1 MLWKKMSDIAK
12 ELGVSKDVIKYH
24 KKSLPDTTLR
34 RSERNEILISEE
46 GIEQIKGR
54 LKKGT
59 YTDNFETFVR
69 KELRELNGKADL
81 YYDFLLHRLGSQE
94 PEIITIPSGNPPIKN
109 NEHTSFSEHFYT
121 NPREALGQ
129 GFIEFYC
136 QKRGDIDSWTDWR
149 WDFVTLPDI
158 EEYFVYLREQAEDC

>member
-1 MLWKKMSDIAK
+1 MSNIAK

-24 KKSLPDTTLR
+24 KKSLPDATLR

-46 GIEQIKGR
+46 GIEQIKKR
-54 LKKGT
+54 LKKDT

-81 YYDFLLHRLGSQE
+81 YYDFLLHRLGSPE
-94 PEIITIPSGNPPIKN
+94 PEIITIPPVNPTIKN
-109 NEHTSFSEHFYT
+109 SEHSALLEYFYI

-129 GFIEFYC
+129 PFIEFYC
-136 QKRGDIDSWTDWR
+136 QKREDIDSWADWR
-149 WDFVTLPDI
+149 WDFVTLPDL
-158 EEYFVYLREQAEDC
+158 EEYFVYLKEQKN